1 MRSGD
6 DSFQA
11 CHAHALYTNP
21 AFLRPDP
28 TASDIRYIPES
39 EGFAWDEDGSVS
51 ITALCPQAAQVV
63 MRVGNADTPMRRQ
76 ADGQWHASLSGVLP
90 GIHACS
96 FLADGIPYI
105 NPLMPVGYMGFGIS
119 NYFDLPESRSD
130 DCLMHDIP
138 HGSVRL
144 EHYASAV
151 AARTQTC
158 LVYTPPSYEQEQ
170 ARYPVLYLQHGG
182 GENEQAWLWYGKINY
197 ICDSLIARGVIPPL
211 LVVMNCGYVFTGAA
225 DEAPS
230 YGSVGDML
238 ARDCIP
244 FIDAHF
250 RTVPSR
256 HARAVAGSSM
266 GAFQANAFGMKHHAL
281 AAHIGLLSG
290 ELSECGYGYRMSH
303 AFADP
308 QAFREC
314 FDTLL
319 VAYGRDEQ
327 PACDRWKQACSQY
340 RQAGVDVLFQEYP
353 GGHEWRVWRRAVAD
367 FLRICF
373 GSRGPLEVG

>member
-6 DSFQA
+6 DPFQA

-21 AFLRPDP
+21 TFLRPDP
-28 TASDIRYIPES
+28 TSSDIRYIPES
-39 EGFAWDEDGSVS
+39 KGFAWDEDGSVS
-51 ITALCPQAAQVV
+51 ITVLCPQAAQVA

-158 LVYTPPSYEQEQ
+158 LVYTPPSYEQ
-170 ARYPVLYLQHGG
+170 
-182 GENEQAWLWYGKINY
+182 
-197 ICDSLIARGVIPPL
+197 
-211 LVVMNCGYVFTGAA
+211 
-225 DEAPS
+225 
-230 YGSVGDML
+230 
-238 ARDCIP
+238 
-244 FIDAHF
+244 
-250 RTVPSR
+250 
-256 HARAVAGSSM
+256 
-266 GAFQANAFGMKHHAL
+266 
-281 AAHIGLLSG
+281 
-290 ELSECGYGYRMSH
+290 
-303 AFADP
+303 
-308 QAFREC
+308 
-314 FDTLL
+314 
-319 VAYGRDEQ
+319 
-327 PACDRWKQACSQY
+327 
-340 RQAGVDVLFQEYP
+340 
-353 GGHEWRVWRRAVAD
+353 
-367 FLRICF
+367 
-373 GSRGPLEVG
+373 